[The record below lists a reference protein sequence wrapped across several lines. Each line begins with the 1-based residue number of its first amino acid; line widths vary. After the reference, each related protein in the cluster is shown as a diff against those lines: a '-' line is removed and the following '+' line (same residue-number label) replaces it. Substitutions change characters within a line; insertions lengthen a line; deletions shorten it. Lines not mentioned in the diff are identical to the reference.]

1 MKVRTFGQMPDE
13 PALHIQIQ
21 FVIMVQTSI
30 FVSFKNY
37 LGDSSLV
44 KVLTDIREGRNEPP
58 VLELRKKLSDG
69 DKDGAE
75 QIKKGLPAFT
85 VSAEVCSMAG
95 IWNSS
100 SRYCRRVSVSF
111 V

>member
-1 MKVRTFGQMPDE
+1 
-13 PALHIQIQ
+13 
-21 FVIMVQTSI
+21 MVQTSI

-44 KVLTDIREGRNEPP
+44 KVLTDIREGRYEPP

-75 QIKKGLPAFT
+75 QIRSRKGYPPSPSRLPIK
-85 VSAEVCSMAG
+85 AG
-95 IWNSS
+95 V
-100 SRYCRRVSVSF
+100 RKLT
-111 V
+111 

>member
-44 KVLTDIREGRNEPP
+44 KVLTDIREGRYGPP
-58 VLELRKKLSDG
+58 VLELRKNCLTATRMAPNRSRKGYPPSPSRLPIKAGVRKL
-69 DKDGAE
+69 
-75 QIKKGLPAFT
+75 T
-85 VSAEVCSMAG
+85 
-95 IWNSS
+95 
-100 SRYCRRVSVSF
+100 
-111 V
+111 

>member
-44 KVLTDIREGRNEPP
+44 KVLTDIREGRYGPP
-58 VLELRKKLSDG
+58 VLELRKKL
-69 DKDGAE
+69 
-75 QIKKGLPAFT
+75 
-85 VSAEVCSMAG
+85 V
-95 IWNSS
+95 
-100 SRYCRRVSVSF
+100 
-111 V
+111 